1 MMQKRYVMSSVIKFK
16 NVSFKDNNTL
26 ILDNISFEIQEGEN
40 IALIGNSNTGKTLIF
55 KLISGLIKPTNGEI
69 FIFGEDITKIKENK
83 LFKIQKEIG
92 LLFQNNA
99 LFDNMT
105 CLQNIIF
112 PLSRRGFNKNES
124 KEKAKKLL
132 KDLKLN
138 NVENLYP
145 DELSG
150 GMKKRVA
157 IARML
162 IFNPVLL
169 LFDDPTAGL
178 DPITSAKIYKIIRN
192 NQKTDNT
199 SIIIS
204 QDLQNIFNLTNRI
217 IIINKNKIG
226 FDGNQNEFSKIKDNE
241 IRNFLRI

>member
-1 MMQKRYVMSSVIKFK
+1 MKSVIKFEK
-16 NVSFKDNNTL
+16 VSFEDSGNL
-26 ILDNISFEIQEGEN
+26 ILNNISFEIKKGEN
-40 IALIGNSNTGKTLIF
+40 ISLIGNSNTGKTLIF
-55 KLISGLIKPTNGEI
+55 KLISGLIKPTSGEI
-69 FIFGEDITKIKENK
+69 FVFEENITKIKENK

-99 LFDNMT
+99 LFDDLT
-105 CLQNIIF
+105 CLKNIIF
-112 PLSRRGFNKNES
+112 PLLRRDFD
-124 KEKAKKLL
+124 KEEAKTKAKLLL
-132 KDLKLN
+132 KELKLD

-162 IFNPVLL
+162 IYAPKLL

-178 DPITSAKIYKIIRN
+178 DPITAAKIYKIIKN
-192 NQKTDNT
+192 NQNSDNS

-204 QDLQNIFNLTNRI
+204 QDLDNIFNLTNRI
-217 IIINKNKIG
+217 IILNKNIIG
-226 FDGNQNEFSKIKDNE
+226 FDGTQNEFNKIENKELRD
-241 IRNFLRI
+241 FLRI

>member
-1 MMQKRYVMSSVIKFK
+1 MNSIIKFK

-26 ILDNISFEIQEGEN
+26 ILDDISFEIKQGEN
-40 IALIGNSNTGKTLIF
+40 ISLIGDSNTGKTLIF
-55 KLISGLIKPTNGEI
+55 KLISGLIKPTKGKIYVLNEN
-69 FIFGEDITKIKENK
+69 ITEVKENK

-99 LFDNMT
+99 LFDDMT
-105 CLQNIIF
+105 CLKNITF
-112 PLSRRGFNKNES
+112 PLLRRDFNKSES
-124 KEKAKKLL
+124 ENKAKILL
-132 KDLKLN
+132 KELKLD

-162 IFNPVLL
+162 IFNPRLL
-169 LFDDPTAGL
+169 LLDDPTAGL
-178 DPITSAKIYKIIRN
+178 DPITSAKIYNIIKN
-192 NQKTDNT
+192 AQNSENT

-204 QDLQNIFNLTNRI
+204 QDLDNIFNLTNRI
-217 IIINKNKIG
+217 IIINKSKIG
-226 FDGNQNEFSKIKDNE
+226 FDGTQKEFHKIKNKE
-241 IRNFLRI
+241 IINFLRI